1 VNVKRAELTEQQ
13 LVQYLLSEHKL
24 TYAITD
30 LDLMVVETGGE
41 PTLFPP
47 LTRPLNH
54 CQLYELAPELIGAEE
69 EILAILAGEMAEFRL
84 PYINRGPIGQPV
96 RYVNLTN
103 LPYRDLRKRITGI
116 LHIVEDVTTLASME
130 QELVQQR
137 NELSLLN
144 DRIANRNME
153 LAAANA
159 ELRQLDQVKS
169 RFISV
174 AAHELRNPLASILG
188 YLEILEEDGAT
199 LTADQQQCITV
210 IERSSQRLLAITNNL
225 LDLTRIEAGRI
236 ELDLQRINML
246 TLVEHAATE
255 LQPRINAKKQTL
267 LLDASPDLPMAFVD
281 ETRSQQILVN
291 LLSNAVKYTPE
302 QGLITVRLSRAT
314 DGQFLQIAVSDTGIG
329 IAPEDQDKI
338 FRSFYRASN
347 VHLSGESGTGLGLN
361 VAKSLAEL
369 QGGRLWFE
377 SKLNGGSTFYVTFPI
392 DDLDTEHQRSNEL
405 ITEPPTTRTR
415 RGQG

>member
-1 VNVKRAELTEQQ
+1 MRVEAIEQQ
-13 LVQYLLSEHKL
+13 ITQHLLQRHKL
-24 TYAITD
+24 AYAITD
-30 LDLMVVETGGE
+30 QNLTVLEWGGE
-41 PTLFPP
+41 QRLFPAY
-47 LTRPLNH
+47 LHAYRGLS
-54 CQLYELAPELIGAEE
+54 LYELAPELVGAEE
-69 EILAILAGEMAEFRL
+69 YLAAILAGESAEFQL
-84 PYINRGPIGQPV
+84 PYINRGVPGEAV
-96 RYVNLTN
+96 LYVNLTN
-103 LPYRDLRKRITGI
+103 LPCQGDEYGPPGI
-116 LHIVEDVTTLASME
+116 LHLVEDVTTLGSLE

-144 DRIANRNME
+144 ERIAGRNME

-188 YLEILEEDGAT
+188 YLEILQEDRAA
-199 LTADQQQCITV
+199 LTADQQQCVNV
-210 IERSSQRLLAITNNL
+210 IQRSSQRLLAITNNL

-236 ELDLQRINML
+236 ELDLQRINLL

-255 LQPRINAKKQTL
+255 LQPRITAKKQTL
-267 LLDASPDLPMAFVD
+267 FLDSAPDLPMAFCD

-291 LLSNAVKYTPE
+291 LLSNAIKYTPDR
-302 QGLITVRLSRAT
+302 GTITVRLKRAA
-314 DGQFLQIAVSDTGIG
+314 DSHFIEVAVSDTGIG

-338 FRSFYRASN
+338 FRSFFRASN

-377 SKLNGGSTFYVTFPI
+377 SKLNQGSTFFATFPI
-392 DDLDTEHQRSNEL
+392 DDIEQ
-405 ITEPPTTRTR
+405 EPPSHPERRSERTTKKSVRL
-415 RGQG
+415 

>member
-1 VNVKRAELTEQQ
+1 VNRQRAELTEQQ
-13 LVQYLLSEHKL
+13 IVQYLLTEHKL
-24 TYAITD
+24 TFAITD
-30 LDLMVVETGGE
+30 LDLTVVEMGGE
-41 PTLFPP
+41 AHLFPP
-47 LTRPLNH
+47 LTRTATSYS
-54 CQLYELAPELIGAEE
+54 LYELAPELIGSEE
-69 EILAILAGEMAEFRL
+69 ELMAILAGELPEFRL
-84 PYINRGPIGQPV
+84 PYINRGSIGERV

-103 LPYRDLRKRITGI
+103 LPYRDLRKRVVGI
-116 LHIVEDVTTLASME
+116 LHIVEDVTSLASME

-144 DRIANRNME
+144 DRIAARNME

-188 YLEILEEDGAT
+188 YVEILEEDGDS
-199 LTADQQQCITV
+199 LTADQRQCITV

-246 TLVEHAATE
+246 TLVEHAASE
-255 LQPRINAKKQTL
+255 LQPRISAKKQTL
-267 LLDASPDLPMAFVD
+267 LLDSSPDLPMAFCD

-291 LLSNAVKYTPE
+291 LLSNAVKYTGE
-302 QGLITVRLSRAT
+302 KGMITIRLTTVA
-314 DGQFLQIAVSDTGIG
+314 DGQWIQVAVSDNGIG
-329 IAPEDQDKI
+329 IAKEDQDKI

-377 SKLNGGSTFYVTFPI
+377 STLNRGSTFYVTFPI
-392 DDLDTEHQRSNEL
+392 DDADAEQAKSSTPRTAQR
-405 ITEPPTTRTR
+405 R
-415 RGQG
+415 RGEG